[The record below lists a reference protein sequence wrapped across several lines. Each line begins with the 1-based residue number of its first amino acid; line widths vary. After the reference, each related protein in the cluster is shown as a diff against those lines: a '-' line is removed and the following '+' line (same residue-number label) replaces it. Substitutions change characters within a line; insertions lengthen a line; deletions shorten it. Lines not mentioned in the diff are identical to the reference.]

1 MSNDVNTQAPN
12 PIQMA
17 EQITDTLWHL
27 TQDWND
33 FAKSTVA
40 HPWLQAMDS
49 AALQLAFTLGRTTVK
64 QHMQHLSNARK
75 GLVPVDYYLQRALK
89 CGLIEQ
95 PQADELHAQ
104 LTALAQRLD
113 QHAQTVVQSANQKV
127 AEQETKAE
135 ENRKEETISEGS
147 SDAATAAAH

>member
-1 MSNDVNTQAPN
+1 MSNEANSQTPN

-17 EQITDTLWHL
+17 EQITDALWHL
-27 TQDWND
+27 TQGWSD
-33 FAKSTVA
+33 FAKTTVA

-75 GLVPVDYYLQRALK
+75 ALIPVDYYLKRAHK
-89 CGLIEQ
+89 RGLIEQ
-95 PQADELHAQ
+95 LQADELRAQ

-113 QHAQTVVQSANQKV
+113 QHAQTVVQATNQKV
-127 AEQETKAE
+127 AEQQAKTDQK
-135 ENRKEETISEGS
+135 RKEETITDTGS
-147 SDAATAAAH
+147 DTATAH